1 VFEEIWG
8 GRRENFH
15 IEVMCNVHCLTF
27 GPQFIGLHPVQNIMQ
42 ENVLIMVAV
51 KVLVPLSVG
60 GLMLLEQWVSQA

>member
-1 VFEEIWG
+1 
-8 GRRENFH
+8 
-15 IEVMCNVHCLTF
+15 MCNVHCLTF